1 MSEIDESP
9 QGSALPRGWI
19 VVTALLVA
27 IAGVLGYLWVRDR
40 GTDTTEIN
48 SFLQRNLGGVSERA
62 HTATELLMDYTTGTV
77 EERSDRLLAVST
89 GEFRDQYETLLEGG
103 LGEALTDADTIARA
117 RIVDGP
123 ESSFVSSDEA
133 VSVVRV
139 IQTTKRRGSPLPR
152 RIYYVLRFT
161 LTNASTDAESPDW
174 RVSEL
179 KILSQ
184 QST

>member
-1 MSEIDESP
+1 MNEEKP
-9 QGSALPRGWI
+9 EGRELPRAWI
-19 VVTALLVA
+19 LLTAGLVA
-27 IAGVLGYLWVRDR
+27 AVAAFAYLWVSDR
-40 GTDTTEIN
+40 STDTTEIN
-48 SFLQRNLGGVSERA
+48 SFLQRNLSGVSERA
-62 HTATELLMDYTTGTV
+62 HTATELLMDYTTGTL
-77 EERSDRLLAVST
+77 EERSDSLLAVST
-89 GEFRDQYETLLEGG
+89 GEFREQYETLLEGG
-103 LGEALTDADTIARA
+103 LGEALTEADTIARA

-161 LTNASTDAESPDW
+161 LTNASADDESPDW